1 VDRISKHSCP
11 KVHSPT
17 DPAPLHRKAGAN
29 ILGFVRHLRMAEFD
43 VTSEDAVLVGRALGA
58 FSLPD
63 IRLSRNACR
72 AVCCRRR
79 EEWQRFDE
87 LFEAYWLYREFE
99 REDESGTQP
108 DDKSAGGTGGLA
120 GIGTGTDVFDTY
132 KRDDAGV
139 GAGAGRQTTIAKAD
153 FRFMNNRDAMRQIE
167 RLAEQLAARLPMRLG
182 RRRKIT
188 RRTGQLA
195 LRPTLRASVRCG
207 GLPLDPRYSIRK
219 HELPRLVLLHD
230 VSHSMTFNNP
240 LLFRFTRGLVRR
252 FGTAEAF
259 VFHTRLFRVTPMYRE
274 VSLTRMRQR
283 LEENNWLWMGG
294 TCIADSL
301 AEFGEQFASSTLKA
315 NTILIIISDGFDS
328 NDPQQLASELRALK
342 RRCRRL
348 IWLNPM
354 LEREGFN
361 PEKEAV
367 WNVRRH
373 VDHLLPAHS
382 LDALRRCIDAIG
394 G

>member
-1 VDRISKHSCP
+1 VP
-11 KVHSPT
+11 
-17 DPAPLHRKAGAN
+17 DPAPIHRKSREN
-29 ILGFVRHLRMAEFD
+29 ILGFVHHLRAAEFD
-43 VTSEDAVLVGRALGA
+43 VTSEDAVLMGRALAA
-58 FSLPD
+58 FSIPD

-79 EEWQRFDE
+79 EEWRRFDE
-87 LFEAYWLYREFE
+87 LFETYWLNRDIDRDNEIDQE
-99 REDESGTQP
+99 KNE
-108 DDKSAGGTGGLA
+108 KSAGGTGGLA

-132 KRDDAGV
+132 KRDDAGI
-139 GAGAGRQTTIAKAD
+139 GAGAGRQNTIARAD
-153 FRFMNNRDAMRQIE
+153 FRFLGNRDAMRQVE
-167 RLAEQLAARLPMRLG
+167 RLAEQLASRLQTRPG

-188 RRTGQLA
+188 RRPGQLA

-219 HELPRLVLLHD
+219 HEPPRLVLLHD

-274 VSLTRMRQR
+274 VSLTRMKQR

-301 AEFGEQFASSTLKA
+301 AEFSARFASSTLRA
-315 NTILIIISDGFDS
+315 NTMLVIISDGFDS
-328 NDPQQLASELRALK
+328 NGPEQLALELRFLK

-361 PEKEAV
+361 ADKEAV
-367 WNVRRH
+367 WNVRRN

-382 LDALRRCIDAIG
+382 LDVLRRCIRAIG
-394 G
+394 E